1 MLTKIVLGT
10 PSRCVMAQ
18 VTEHPGDLWEALASG
33 ANRASFLLFFVSL
46 NLSISVF
53 DGLSMTDSVE
63 LNPTLQ

>member
-1 MLTKIVLGT
+1 
-10 PSRCVMAQ
+10 MAQ